1 MVSLKQK
8 GLSPRALTGVRVESI
23 GFQKFIIGLIFINA
37 IILGLETSE
46 TVMAHYGGI
55 LITLDRLILGVF
67 VLEIAV
73 KLFAFD
79 WRFFKNSWNVFD
91 FIIVGIA
98 LVPSSGPLAILRTLR
113 ILRVLR
119 LVSMMPRLR
128 FVVEALLHALPGI
141 GSIAMLMAVLYYVFA
156 VMATGLFGE
165 EFPEWFGTVGHSMY
179 TLFQVM
185 TLESWSMG
193 IARPVMEAYP
203 YAWLFFV
210 PFILL
215 ATFTILNL
223 FIAIIVNTMQTL
235 HDRSVKEGATR
246 VESALHE
253 ESTQLEHELQA
264 LRIEILELKVLLRT
278 NASES

>member
-1 MVSLKQK
+1 MSVEQR
-8 GLSPRALTGVRVESI
+8 GLSPRRRIGVWVESM
-23 GFQKFIIGLIFINA
+23 GFQKFIIALILINA
-37 IILGLETSE
+37 VTLGLETSE
-46 TVMAHYGGI
+46 AVMARYGDI
-55 LITLDRLILGVF
+55 LLTLDRLILGVF
-67 VLEIAV
+67 VLEILI

-79 WRFFKNSWNVFD
+79 WRFFKSAWNVFD
-91 FIIVGIA
+91 FVIVGIA
-98 LVPSSGPLAILRTLR
+98 LIPASGPLSILRTLR
-113 ILRVLR
+113 VLRVLR

-141 GSIAMLMAVLYYVFA
+141 GSIAMLMVVLYYVFA
-156 VMATGLFGE
+156 VMATGLFSDR
-165 EFPEWFGTVGHSMY
+165 FPEWFGTIGHSMY

-235 HDRSVKEGATR
+235 HDRSVKEGTEHVDAT
-246 VESALHE
+246 VHE
-253 ESTQLEHELQA
+253 EGSHLEHELQA
-264 LRIEILELKVLLRT
+264 LRNEILELKALLRAK
-278 NASES
+278 ASES

>member
-1 MVSLKQK
+1 MS
-8 GLSPRALTGVRVESI
+8 R
-23 GFQKFIIGLIFINA
+23 
-37 IILGLETSE
+37 
-46 TVMAHYGGI
+46 YGDV
-55 LITLDRLILGVF
+55 LITLDRIILGVF
-67 VLEIAV
+67 VLEILV
-73 KLFAFD
+73 KLLAFD
-79 WRFFKNSWNVFD
+79 LRFFRNPWNVFD
-91 FIIVGIA
+91 FIIIGIA
-98 LVPSSGPLAILRTLR
+98 LVPASGPLAVLRTLR
-113 ILRVLR
+113 VLRVLR

-165 EFPEWFGTVGHSMY
+165 RFPDWFGTIGLSMY

-235 HDRSVKEGATR
+235 HDRSIKEGAEHLET
-246 VESALHE
+246 ALHQE
-253 ESTQLEHELQA
+253 GTQLEHELQA
-264 LRIEILELKVLLRT
+264 LRNEILELKALLRIK
-278 NASES
+278 ASE